1 MFSTC
6 NHKLSLLLYRQQSI
20 DWCSITHLKGLALSY
35 DSNQFFTRH
44 AVICM
49 FLLRPKIPCSLQKK
63 ISVILKGFLV
73 WDNVIQISWSYLWF
87 QTFCSHSYGNEGMLI
102 FLKSRANFCIILLTL
117 YALSDSISLVQ
128 YLETDY
134 MQTQH
139 YFSFLFKR
147 KSPPSVLHS
156 QRISLSHSFFSQSAI
171 SQGSREPLL
180 YPY

>member
-44 AVICM
+44 AVIWM

-117 YALSDSISLVQ
+117 YALSLIPFPWYSIWR
-128 YLETDY
+128 
-134 MQTQH
+134 QTTCRPNTIFLSFSSENPLQV
-139 YFSFLFKR
+139 YFTVKEF
-147 KSPPSVLHS
+147 H
-156 QRISLSHSFFSQSAI
+156 
-171 SQGSREPLL
+171 
-180 YPY
+180 